1 MGNSVLPT
9 TLQEAIIYFSDQ
21 DVAIDFLRDVRWPSG
36 VECPT
41 CGSKDVYYISTQRR
55 WKCKNNHPKQQFS
68 VKVGTIFED
77 SPIGLDKWLPAV
89 WLVTNCKNGISSYE
103 LSKDLG
109 VTQRTAWFMLHRV
122 RHAMRMLSFEK
133 LSGEVEADETFVGGK
148 IRNIHKGARRRIQ
161 AKDGSNWGKTV
172 VLGLLQRDGDVRA
185 AVAPNRKKRHV
196 QEHLREHLGSDVNLY
211 TDEFGVYQMCAADDG
226 IAHQIIDH
234 LRSYVDGRVH
244 TNGMENFW
252 SLLKRTLKG
261 TYVSVDPCHLF
272 RYLDEQCFRFNR
284 RRMSDAER
292 FAVVLAQTIHRRLT
306 YDELTGRLD
315 TPLIQA

>member
-1 MGNSVLPT
+1 MVPLPT
-9 TLQEAIIYFSDQ
+9 NLKDAIVYFSDQ
-21 DVAIDFLRDVRWPSG
+21 DVAIDFLRDIRWPDG

-41 CGSKDVYYISTQRR
+41 CGSKDVYYLKTQRR
-55 WKCKNNHPKQQFS
+55 WKCKNVHPKQQFS

-77 SPIGLDKWLPAV
+77 SAIGLDKWLPAV

-103 LSKDLG
+103 LAKDLA

-122 RHAMRMLSFEK
+122 RHAMRVLSFEK
-133 LSGEVEADETFVGGK
+133 LSGECEADETFVGGK
-148 IRNIHKGARRRIQ
+148 LTNMHKRARRRIQ
-161 AKDGSNWGKTV
+161 AKDGTNWGKTV

-185 AVAPNRKKRHV
+185 AVAPSRNKRHIE
-196 QEHLREHLGSDVNLY
+196 QHLNTHLGADSQLY
-211 TDEFGVYQMCAADDG
+211 TDEWGVYEMCTNESK
-226 IAHQIIDH
+226 IAHQIIHH
-234 LRSYVDGRVH
+234 LEGYVNGRVH

-272 RYLDEQCFRFNR
+272 RYLDEQCFRFNKR
-284 RRMSDAER
+284 RLTDSER
-292 FAVVLAQTIHRRLT
+292 FLIVLAQTIHRRLT

-315 TPLIQA
+315 TPLAQA

>member
-1 MGNSVLPT
+1 MGTKMLPRS
-9 TLQEAIIYFSDQ
+9 LQDAIVYFSDQ
-21 DVAIDFLRDVRWPSG
+21 DIAIEFLRDVRWHSG

-41 CGSKDVYYISTQRR
+41 CGSKEVYCISTQRR
-55 WKCKNNHPKQQFS
+55 WKCKNSHPKQQFS

-103 LSKDLG
+103 LGKDLG

-122 RHAMRMLSFEK
+122 RHAMRMVSFDK
-133 LSGEVEADETFVGGK
+133 LTGDVEADETFIGGK
-148 IRNIHKGARRRIQ
+148 LTNMHKKSKRKAQSKAG
-161 AKDGSNWGKTV
+161 DNWGKTV

-185 AVAPNRKKRHV
+185 AVAPSRGKRHIERHLN
-196 QEHLREHLGSDVNLY
+196 EHLAKDATLI
-211 TDEFGVYQMCAADDG
+211 TDEFQVYGMCATENN
-226 IAHQIIDH
+226 IAHEIIEH
-234 LRSYVDGRVH
+234 LDGYVRGRVH

-272 RYLDEQCFRFNR
+272 RYLDEQCFRFNKR
-284 RRMSDAER
+284 RLSDAER
-292 FAVVLAQTIHRRLT
+292 FVIVLAQTIHRRLT

-315 TPLIQA
+315 TPLAQA